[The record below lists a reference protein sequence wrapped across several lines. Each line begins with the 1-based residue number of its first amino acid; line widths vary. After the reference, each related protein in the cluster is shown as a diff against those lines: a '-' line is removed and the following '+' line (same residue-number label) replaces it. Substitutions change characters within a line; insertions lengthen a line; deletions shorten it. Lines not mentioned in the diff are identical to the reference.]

1 MRILALDQSILA
13 CGWSL
18 WETGWDYPRCGVWEL
33 APAIKWAGNAFV
45 RLQRNINAIHGEDAL
60 DHIVSEE
67 PILTPKDKVE
77 KLVALYG
84 LKAHIMSFCAATGV
98 AHSTARAARWRRHF
112 IPAVG
117 SGSEDWKFLAVKRC
131 RALGFDPQDH
141 NAAEACGIL
150 DYQLDVLGVRPPW
163 AGETLRSLAAAGASA

>member
-13 CGWSL
+13 CGWAL
-18 WETGWDYPRCGVWEL
+18 WETGWDRPQCGVWAL
-33 APAIKWAGNAFV
+33 ADGLRWADRAFV
-45 RLQRNINAIHGEDAL
+45 RLQRNMNAIHQEDPL
-60 DHIVSEE
+60 DDIASEE

-98 AHSTARAARWRRHF
+98 NHTSVGAARWRKHF
-112 IPAVG
+112 IPPVFIN
-117 SGSEDWKFLAVKRC
+117 STDDWKFLAVKRC
-131 RALGFDPQDH
+131 RELGFDPADH

-150 DYQLDVLGVRPPW
+150 DYRLHVLGVQPPW
-163 AGETLRSLAAAGASA
+163 AKAGELL